1 MNAPAPRKRIL
12 VCDVL
17 GGGYG
22 RRALLGIG
30 KYASHHGRWLIT
42 HLPTVQGLEQVIRT
56 WSPEGILVRG
66 SDTAELAAA
75 LARQRMPVVEYDWR
89 GEELDLPYA
98 STDYAE
104 TGRICADFLL
114 HLGHR
119 CFGAY
124 GSGHPDTIRIFECF
138 EARIREGGGDAHC
151 LLLAYKGPRGV
162 RQWSL
167 ERKIEELR
175 EWLASLTL
183 PAAVLVGSDA
193 MAVRV
198 VEACSLL
205 ELRIPEDIA
214 LLGIGN
220 DETTC
225 QVLWPHLSSV
235 ALNSER
241 VGWES
246 ARMLDEILSGDAHP
260 ENSIVPP
267 LGIVERASTDIIATE
282 DESVRDALR
291 LMRERCP
298 EPLTVEEIAQSTGL
312 CRRSLEKRFKKEM
325 NCSPAEEMRRLRMA
339 FAKDLLLNSDQKITS
354 VAYSCHY
361 RTFSDF
367 NRNFK
372 QETGMTPSEFRKRG
386 LVSDGS

>member
-42 HLPTVQGLEQVIRT
+42 HLPNVQGLEQVIRT
-56 WSPEGILVRG
+56 WRPEGILVRG
-66 SDTAELAAA
+66 SDTAELAGA

-114 HLGHR
+114 RLGHR
-119 CFGAY
+119 SFGAY

-138 EARIREGGGDAHC
+138 EARIREAGADAHC
-151 LLLAYKGPRGV
+151 LLLAYKGPKGV

-225 QVLWPHLSSV
+225 QILWPHLSSV
-235 ALNSER
+235 ALNAER

-246 ARMLDEILSGDAHP
+246 ARMLDEILSGTPHP
-260 ENSIVPP
+260 ENGIVPP

-354 VAYSCHY
+354 IAYSCHY